1 MHNIYNKDIITKNGT
16 LIDNWFEEDELRR
29 TTGTTRS
36 IRGFNYGK
44 ITFDPEGSHVSPSSH
59 TLNIIYF
66 FIIFLLIFNFLNYF
80 YNFYF

>member
-1 MHNIYNKDIITKNGT
+1 M
-16 LIDNWFEEDELRR
+16 LE
-29 TTGTTRS
+29 
-36 IRGFNYGK
+36 K
-44 ITFDPEGSHVSPSSH
+44 ITIYEFTNVKIIVFLSYLEIMFSIEGFLYTTSQISKDYHNQLKIKTHVSPSSH